1 MPSQPQTKTIRET
14 EMTPTREMAN
24 NAKMVTPLQDDDHP
38 ITKRDLREME
48 ARLEETLKAT
58 MAPMQVLINNLTSK
72 VEALENKNQM
82 HERIIEQYREEN
94 ARVNKKLDELVNQ
107 MEAEHNEMKIK
118 QADLED
124 RNRRCNIRFR
134 NFPEKTEEK
143 SPADLIIRWLK
154 NTIPSLKLEAEDLE
168 RAHRALKPMPKPSA
182 PPRDIIVCF
191 TCYQK
196 KEEIW
201 HQLRNSSN
209 LRYGETPILA
219 LQDLSQ
225 DTLNRRKSLR
235 PCTQRLQ
242 QAGIKYRWGFPFRL
256 IVTTNTTQHM
266 ATNIPEALQ
275 LLKNLELDLP
285 PEWKPTNPPS
295 DSPNHE
301 ETTANNWT
309 TVQKKKIQ
317 QKRRNNANQYRQASC
332 SEPSRRPY
340 DTRNQTKINQTNS
353 SQMDNPTTT
362 TTAAE

>member
-1 MPSQPQTKTIRET
+1 
-14 EMTPTREMAN
+14 MTPTREMAN
-24 NAKMVTPLQDDDHP
+24 NAKMATPLQDDDHP

-82 HERIIEQYREEN
+82 QEKIIEQYREEN

-107 MEAEHNEMKIK
+107 MEAEHREMKIK

-134 NFPEKTEEK
+134 NFPEKAEEK
-143 SPADLIIRWLK
+143 SPTDLIIRWLK
-154 NTIPSLKLEAEDLE
+154 NTIPGLKLEADDLE
-168 RAHRALKPMPKPSA
+168 RAHRALKPMPKLSA

-191 TCYQK
+191 TRYKK
-196 KEEIW
+196 KEEVW
-201 HQLRNSSN
+201 NNLRNSTN

-235 PCTQRLQ
+235 PFTQRLQ

-256 IVTTNTTQHM
+256 IVTTNTTQHT
-266 ATNIPEALQ
+266 ATNISEALQ
-275 LLKNLELDLP
+275 LLKSLELDLP
-285 PEWKPTNPPS
+285 PEWQPTNPPS

-301 ETTANNWT
+301 ETTASNWT
-309 TVQKKKIQ
+309 TVQSKKKK
-317 QKRRNNANQYRQASC
+317 QKRQNNANQYRQAQR

-340 DTRNQTKINQTNS
+340 DTRHQTKINQTNS

-362 TTAAE
+362 TTAAERSHKPKDW